1 MVMDESYKIDMKNL
15 SKSQIKKKI
24 SKNFVKNSGIN
35 PETNTRPIA
44 VILAGIPGSG
54 KTEFISS
61 LFTDNKNFKQQFLRI
76 DLDEI
81 VKIFKDYSPEN
92 DYKFRPIGNAIV
104 ENIFD
109 KAIAGN
115 YNFVLDGT
123 FGSSKAIFNIKR
135 LIKHDYFI
143 NIYIMVESA
152 ERAWNFTK
160 IRELKTKRKIKKDD
174 FLESIKNVKDNLK
187 ELEKIE
193 YSSVSIRFVDKSWI
207 NEEYNVLDEF
217 DIDEL
222 YLE

>member
-1 MVMDESYKIDMKNL
+1 MVMDKSYKIDMKNL

-160 IRELKTKRKIKKDD
+160 IRELKTNRKIKKDD